1 MLYKVQLRQGKRVV
15 VEEIEAKSVSD
26 VLAFYNRITT
36 IQVSEI
42 WRLEYLDKSSPPS
55 DDFSYYSLVKLFV
68 RNSEAKK
75 SKQLILHN
83 VKLSVSESDLF
94 DAVKSHL
101 LIDGLHVDSII
112 VPLWKR

>member
-15 VEEIEAKSVSD
+15 VEEIEAKSVAD
-26 VLAFYNRITT
+26 VLAFYNRISTM
-36 IQVSEI
+36 QVSEV
-42 WRLEYLDKSSPPS
+42 WRLEYFDKSVPSS
-55 DDFSYYSLVKLFV
+55 DDLTYFSLVKLFV
-68 RNSEAKK
+68 RNTDSRK